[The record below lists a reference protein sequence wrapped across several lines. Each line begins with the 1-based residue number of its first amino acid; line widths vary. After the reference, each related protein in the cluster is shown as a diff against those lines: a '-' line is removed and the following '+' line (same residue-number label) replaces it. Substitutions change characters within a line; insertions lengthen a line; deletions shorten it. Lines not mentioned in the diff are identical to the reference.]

1 MSEKKVAVFGGCNVD
16 ISGRPYEHLDLYD
29 SNPGAVELSPGGV
42 GRNIAATIARLGIE
56 TALITAFGDDDKKAM
71 ILARAPEKLSFDE
84 AFTFE
89 GASTGS
95 YLVLLDEAGE
105 MHAAVNDMAVM
116 EELTPEKIKARQ
128 EVAEAADFVV
138 VDANLRQDTLA
149 EIFSWNIKAVV
160 DGVSAVKVKKFAP
173 FLNRIHVLKCN
184 ILEAQVLSG
193 RGSDDV
199 ATQGA
204 ALRSMGVEY
213 VVITAGADGAYLFK
227 DEEVLHYTTSPMTI
241 RGATGAGDAF
251 CAMLTAE
258 MAKGKTIDHAVVG
271 AMAAS
276 RMVLKSDQSELPF
289 FDAKEWEK
297 EKKEIHY
304 EGK

>member
-16 ISGRPYEHLDLYD
+16 ISGRPYERLDLYD

-42 GRNIAATIARLGIE
+42 GRNIAATIARLGVK
-56 TALITAFGDDDKKAM
+56 TSLITAFGDDDKKAM
-71 ILARAPEKLSFDE
+71 ILARAPEKLSFDD

-116 EELTPEKIKARQ
+116 EKLTPEKVKARRRL
-128 EVAEAADFVV
+128 AEEADYVV
-138 VDANLRQDTLA
+138 VDANLREDTLA
-149 EIFSWNIKAVV
+149 EIFSWNVKAVV
-160 DGVSAVKVKKFAP
+160 DGVSAVKVRKFAP

-193 RGSDDV
+193 WGSDDV

-204 ALRSMGVEY
+204 ALRGMGVEN

-227 DEEVLHYTTSPMTI
+227 DEAMIHYTTSPMSI

-258 MAKGKTIDHAVVG
+258 MVKGKEIDHAVVG
-271 AMAAS
+271 AMAAP
-276 RMVLKSDQSELPF
+276 RMVLKRDQSELPF

-304 EGK
+304 ERN

>member
-1 MSEKKVAVFGGCNVD
+1 MSEKYVVVFGGCNVD
-16 ISGRPYEHLDLYD
+16 ISGRPYEHLDLHD

-42 GRNIAATIARLGIE
+42 GRNIAATVARLGIKTE
-56 TALITAFGDDDKKAM
+56 LVTAFGDDDKKAM
-71 ILARAPEKLSFDE
+71 IVAKAPENLSFDE

-116 EELTPEKIKARQ
+116 EKLTPEKIQARRK
-128 EVAEAADFVV
+128 VAEGATYVV
-138 VDANLRQDTLA
+138 VDANLREDTLA
-149 EIFSWNIKAVV
+149 EIFAWNIKAVV

-193 RGSDDV
+193 RGSEAV

-204 ALRSMGVEY
+204 ALRSMGVEN

-227 DEEVLHYTTSPMTI
+227 DEEMIHYTTSPMSI

-258 MAKGKTIDHAVVG
+258 MVKGKKIDHAVVG

-276 RMVLKSDQSELPF
+276 RMVLKRDQSELPF

>member
-1 MSEKKVAVFGGCNVD
+1 M
-16 ISGRPYEHLDLYD
+16 
-29 SNPGAVELSPGGV
+29 
-42 GRNIAATIARLGIE
+42 
-56 TALITAFGDDDKKAM
+56 
-71 ILARAPEKLSFDE
+71 
-84 AFTFE
+84 
-89 GASTGS
+89 
-95 YLVLLDEAGE
+95 VLLDEAGE
-105 MHAAVNDMAVM
+105 MHAAVNDMVVM
-116 EELTPEKIKARQ
+116 EKLTPEKVKARRQ
-128 EVAEAADFVV
+128 VAEEADFVV
-138 VDANLRQDTLA
+138 VDANLREDTLA
-149 EIFSWNIKAVV
+149 EIFSWNVKTVV
-160 DGVSAVKVKKFAP
+160 DGVSAVKVKKFIP

-184 ILEAQVLSG
+184 VLEAQVLSG

-204 ALRSMGVEY
+204 ALRDAGVDY

-227 DEEVLHYTTSPMTI
+227 DGDMTHFTSTPMTI

-258 MAKGKTIDHAVVG
+258 MVKGKKIDHAVVG

-289 FDAKEWEK
+289 FDAEEWEK

-304 EGK
+304 ERN

>member
-1 MSEKKVAVFGGCNVD
+1 MKEKHVVVFGGCNVD
-16 ISGRPYEHLDLYD
+16 ISGRPYEYLDLHD

-42 GRNIAATIARLGIE
+42 GRNIAATVARLGIQ
-56 TALITAFGDDDKKAM
+56 TDLVTAFGDDDKRAM
-71 ILARAPEKLSFDE
+71 ILARAPENLSFDY

-95 YLVLLDEAGE
+95 YLVLLDQEGE

-116 EELTPEKIKARQ
+116 EEMTPERIKDRRAL
-128 EVAEAADFVV
+128 AEGADFVV
-138 VDANLRQDTLA
+138 VDANLREDTLA
-149 EIFSWNIKAVV
+149 EIFSWGIKAVV
-160 DGVSAVKVKKFAP
+160 DGVSAVKVKKFTP

-204 ALRSMGVEY
+204 ALRDTGVDY

-227 DEEVLHYTTSPMTI
+227 DGDMTHFTSTPMTI

-258 MAKGKTIDHAVVG
+258 MAKGKKIDHAVVG

-289 FDAKEWEK
+289 FNEKDWEK
-297 EKKEIHY
+297 EKQEIHC
-304 EGK
+304 ERN